1 MQAQLCAKAQNF
13 QAYGLIKRSKQISFT
28 GEGSAKKEK
37 IQKIIEL
44 SWLNFYCKKGNVYL

>member
-1 MQAQLCAKAQNF
+1 MQAQLYAKAQNF

-44 SWLNFYCKKGNVYL
+44 